1 MVVKAE
7 ARLTRAQAEGRTF
20 ALPDNE
26 ASQTFQQKF
35 SLLRH
40 EPGALLEALHLAQEA
55 FGYLPK
61 SVLGWLAQEL
71 KIPRSQ
77 VYTTATF
84 YHLLSLKPEA
94 KYVIRVCD
102 CLSCYLEGGEAVLDA
117 AREAAQIPPGGTSSR
132 DGLFSLHLT
141 SCIGLCEQAPAMM
154 INQERYGLL
163 NPEKVQWIISSLRRK
178 ETEKNSGA

>member
-1 MVVKAE
+1 MSAKAE
-7 ARLTRAQAEGRTF
+7 ARLTRAQAEGRSY
-20 ALPDNE
+20 ALPDNAE
-26 ASQTFQQKF
+26 SRAFQQKF
-35 SLLRH
+35 RSLRH

-61 SVLGWLAQEL
+61 PVLGWIAQEL
-71 KIPRSQ
+71 KIPRNQ

-84 YHLLSLKPEA
+84 YHMLSVKPEA

-102 CLSCYLEGGEAVLDA
+102 CLSCYLEGGEAVLNA
-117 AREAAQIPPGGTSSR
+117 VSKAAQIPPGETSSN
-132 DGLFSLHLT
+132 DGLFSLHTT

-163 NPEKVQWIISSLRRK
+163 NPEKVDWIISSLRRK
-178 ETEKNSGA
+178 EGTIEGGG